1 MIFYHQ
7 ITNITHYFITIIM
20 NRTAYIAGKITGL
33 PKGHVQDKFE
43 TISNQLSGMG
53 YEVVKPVALSDD
65 TKTWDDSVRSD
76 IKKMLECDEVHLL
89 PDWQDSKGAQ
99 LERDIA
105 LRLGMQ
111 VVYH

>member
-1 MIFYHQ
+1 
-7 ITNITHYFITIIM
+7 M

-33 PKGHVQDKFE
+33 PKENVKDKF
-43 TISNQLSGMG
+43 NVMAKQLSCMG
-53 YEVVKPVALSDD
+53 YHVVKPDAVTDSS
-65 TKTWDDSVRSD
+65 KTWNDAVRND

-89 PDWQDSKGAQ
+89 PDWQDSRGAQ

-105 LRLGMQ
+105 LRLGIQ

>member
-1 MIFYHQ
+1 MSK
-7 ITNITHYFITIIM
+7 
-20 NRTAYIAGKITGL
+20 TAYVAGKITGL
-33 PKGHVQDKFE
+33 PKDQVKSKFNM
-43 TISNQLSGMG
+43 ISNQLHAMG
-53 YEVVKPVALSDD
+53 YLVVRPAAVNDD
-65 TKTWDDSVRSD
+65 SRTWDDTMRQD

-89 PDWQDSKGAQ
+89 PDWQESRGAQ

>member
-1 MIFYHQ
+1 
-7 ITNITHYFITIIM
+7 M

-33 PKGHVQDKFE
+33 PKGQVKDKFNL
-43 TISNQLSGMG
+43 IARQLTGMG
-53 YEVVKPVALSDD
+53 YHVVRPAAVTDD
-65 TKTWDDSVRSD
+65 SQPWDDLVRGE
-76 IKKMLECDEVHLL
+76 IKKMLECDEIHLL
-89 PDWQDSKGAQ
+89 PDWQESRGAQ

>member
-1 MIFYHQ
+1 
-7 ITNITHYFITIIM
+7 M

-33 PKGHVQDKFE
+33 PKRHVNDKF
-43 TISNQLSGMG
+43 NMMAKQLTGMG
-53 YEVVKPVALSDD
+53 YQVVKPEAVTDD
-65 TKTWDDSVRSD
+65 TKTWDDAVRSD

-89 PDWQDSKGAQ
+89 PDWQDSRGAQ

>member
-1 MIFYHQ
+1 
-7 ITNITHYFITIIM
+7 M

-33 PKGHVQDKFE
+33 PKGIVKDKF
-43 TISNQLSGMG
+43 NMMARQLSGMG
-53 YEVVKPVALSDD
+53 YQVVKPDAVTDD
-65 TKTWDDSVRSD
+65 TNSWDDAVRND

-89 PDWQDSKGAQ
+89 SDWQDSRGAQ

-105 LRLGMQ
+105 LRLGIQ

>member
-1 MIFYHQ
+1 
-7 ITNITHYFITIIM
+7 M

-33 PKGHVQDKFE
+33 PKTHVQDKFKLLNNRLE
-43 TISNQLSGMG
+43 EMG
-53 YEVVKPVALSDD
+53 YHVVNPLGVN
-65 TKTWDDSVRSD
+65 DDSLPWEDAVRTD

-89 PDWQDSKGAQ
+89 PDWKDSRGAQ

>member
-1 MIFYHQ
+1 
-7 ITNITHYFITIIM
+7 M
-20 NRTAYIAGKITGL
+20 NRTAYVAGKITGL
-33 PKGHVQDKFE
+33 PKDQVKSKFNMITE
-43 TISNQLSGMG
+43 QLHSMG
-53 YEVVKPVALSDD
+53 YHVVRPLGVSDH
-65 TKTWDDSVRSD
+65 TQTWDDAVRND

-89 PDWQDSKGAQ
+89 PDWQESRGAQ

>member
-1 MIFYHQ
+1 
-7 ITNITHYFITIIM
+7 M

-33 PKGHVQDKFE
+33 PKTHVTDKFNNIE
-43 TISNQLSGMG
+43 QHLTGMG
-53 YEVVKPVALSDD
+53 YNVVKPIAVADD
-65 TKTWDDSVRSD
+65 TQSWDDAVRTD
-76 IKKMLECDEVHLL
+76 IRKMLECDEVHLL
-89 PDWQDSKGAQ
+89 PDWQDSRGAQ

>member
-1 MIFYHQ
+1 MS
-7 ITNITHYFITIIM
+7 
-20 NRTAYIAGKITGL
+20 RTAYVAGKITGL
-33 PKGHVQDKFE
+33 PKDHVKSKFNM
-43 TISNQLSGMG
+43 IANQLNGMG
-53 YEVVKPVALSDD
+53 YQVVNPISINDD
-65 TKTWDDSVRSD
+65 TKSWDVSMRNE

-89 PDWQDSKGAQ
+89 PDWQESRGAQ

>member
-1 MIFYHQ
+1 
-7 ITNITHYFITIIM
+7 M

-33 PKGHVQDKFE
+33 PRGDVRDKFDVMAA
-43 TISNQLSGMG
+43 QLSGMG
-53 YEVVKPVALSDD
+53 YDVVKPLAVYDETRD
-65 TKTWDDSVRSD
+65 WDDAVRTD

-89 PDWQDSKGAQ
+89 SDWQDSRGAQ

>member
-1 MIFYHQ
+1 
-7 ITNITHYFITIIM
+7 M

-33 PKGHVQDKFE
+33 PKGDVKDKFNMMA
-43 TISNQLSGMG
+43 SQLTGLG
-53 YEVVKPVALSDD
+53 YHVVKPVAVYDD
-65 TKTWDDSVRSD
+65 SQTWDDAVRSD

-89 PDWQDSKGAQ
+89 PDWQESRGAQ